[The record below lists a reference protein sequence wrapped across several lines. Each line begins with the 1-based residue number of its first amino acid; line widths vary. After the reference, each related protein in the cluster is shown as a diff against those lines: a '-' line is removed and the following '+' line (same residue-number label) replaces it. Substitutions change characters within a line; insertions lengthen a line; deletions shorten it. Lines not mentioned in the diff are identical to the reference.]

1 MIRNLAVVLML
12 CSSLLAS
19 DKISDKDK
27 LTKLVAFKKDFVA
40 NIVVLQRAETE
51 LYEQRVPAVQ
61 KASGGDW
68 ICLPPY
74 LAMGK
79 DDKGAVVCK
88 GGAIS
93 PAEHRA
99 LQLLVSKLLLTE
111 QSLQEA
117 INAGNAK
124 LAVAR
129 IDASDFAMQELLNKI
144 LLVKNSTSRAQ
155 LQSLAMPAK
164 STLVTAKAILQ

>member
-1 MIRNLAVVLML
+1 ML
-12 CSSLLAS
+12 CSMLLAS

-40 NIVVLQRAETE
+40 NIIALQSAEIQ

-61 KASGGDW
+61 KASGGNW

-79 DDKGAVVCK
+79 DEKGAVVCK

-93 PAEHRA
+93 PAEHKS
-99 LQLLVSKLLLTE
+99 LSLLISQLVLTE

-129 IDASDFAMQELLNKI
+129 IDASDAVMQQLLDRI
-144 LLVKNSTSRAQ
+144 RLVRNPTSRPQ
-155 LQSLAMPAK
+155 LQSLALPAK
-164 STLVTAKAILQ
+164 TTLVTAKAILQ